1 MKKFKARY
9 KENLARKSS
18 TTTSPRAR
26 KPPIK
31 EVDLK
36 EKSPESM
43 KVKEQENF
51 DLAALLKN
59 EADISSW
66 MNLESVKKLGKDD
79 KDGKDGSI
87 VNDKEILLKRMKEPM
102 EQDSKV
108 NVIFKSRPHGFKLG
122 W

>member
-18 TTTSPRAR
+18 KTTSPRAR

-59 EADISSW
+59 EADINSW

-79 KDGKDGSI
+79 KDGSI
-87 VNDKEILLKRMKEPM
+87 VNDKEILLKRMKGPM